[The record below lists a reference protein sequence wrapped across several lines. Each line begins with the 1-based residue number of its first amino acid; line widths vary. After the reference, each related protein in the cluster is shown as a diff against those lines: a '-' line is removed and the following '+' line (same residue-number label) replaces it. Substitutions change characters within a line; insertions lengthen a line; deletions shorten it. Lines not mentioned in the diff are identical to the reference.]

1 MFTEDIVVGYWTKTA
16 FSGALPAK
24 RVNELLARVQ
34 KLQDAVKYAREEAN
48 ATAVDDQEVGDAV
61 FGYLFA

>member
-1 MFTEDIVVGYWTKTA
+1 MK

-24 RVNELLARVQ
+24 RVHELTDRVE
-34 KLQDAVKYAREEAN
+34 KLQAAVKYAREEAN
-48 ATAVDDQEVGDAV
+48 SAETTDQEVGDAV